1 MVQSAIIPPRMA
13 IDNSTK
19 VKNIMLMGTEAQN
32 LPDLVNYQAVFLPLQ
47 DDTSMDKNHTGLISI
62 Q

>member
-1 MVQSAIIPPRMA
+1 
-13 IDNSTK
+13 
-19 VKNIMLMGTEAQN
+19 MGTAAQN

-47 DDTSMDKNHTGLISI
+47 YATQVLDKNHTGLISI